1 MRVDDKG
8 PTMPDREFKIA
19 RLALVAFIGALILEI
34 ALTFAL
40 GLREAFTVRQIP
52 AHLAAVLVGAL
63 AGWIFELIREITAT
77 TAETLQVAQQ
87 MQTSFEAFTARI
99 TYQDKALD
107 MLMACPRHNDAL
119 SRLIKASIS
128 DNYKKIPLVGAPE
141 YLDFLRRAVVHSDG
155 YEGIQRK
162 PLSWFMKSSGG
173 EYLSDLSKRN
183 MRYKTR
189 LIIIDEK
196 DKEQWLIDLK
206 DEKCLNYFWKQTE
219 TVTTYWIYAEDFL
232 EQLPWLRSVPEDLA
246 LYDSQLLISYDESTQ
261 VLSFDVVSPDAEIIR
276 IFQSIDQLVRHN
288 IPVLQLL
295 KPEKPK

>member
-1 MRVDDKG
+1 
-8 PTMPDREFKIA
+8 MPDREFKVA

-128 DNYKKIPLVGAPE
+128 DNYKKIPLVRAPV
-141 YLDFLRRAVVHSDG
+141 DVSISSGVHLF
-155 YEGIQRK
+155 IQMAMRLNGR
-162 PLSWFMKSSGG
+162 PLSWFMKSGNQYVSV
-173 EYLSDLSKRN
+173 
-183 MRYKTR
+183 
-189 LIIIDEK
+189 I
-196 DKEQWLIDLK
+196 LK
-206 DEKCLNYFWKQTE
+206 QNGSLC
-219 TVTTYWIYAEDFL
+219 
-232 EQLPWLRSVPEDLA
+232 
-246 LYDSQLLISYDESTQ
+246 
-261 VLSFDVVSPDAEIIR
+261 
-276 IFQSIDQLVRHN
+276 N
-288 IPVLQLL
+288 INPAHHYQ
-295 KPEKPK
+295 